1 MGDQSPLCCHCTMI
15 PSMPALIPTLSRMQL
30 QRNDLRQSLIQ
41 QELIVGTLTQNL
53 VHEQKKLE
61 ILLNLK
67 RKKESETLMSESNF
81 VSNAESQSRGNERIN
96 DDFWSLIGQF
106 KEEEDPMNEES
117 FQIEDLVVEEVT
129 KYRKERLQFRIA
141 C

>member
-1 MGDQSPLCCHCTMI
+1 MI
-15 PSMPALIPTLSRMQL
+15 PSMPALIPTLPQMQL
-30 QRNDLRQSLIQ
+30 QRNDLRQPLIQ

-129 KYRKERLQFRIA
+129 KYRKERLQFRRT
-141 C
+141 